1 MHYLWF
7 SFHFEWVWEHL
18 PNQDQLCGFCT
29 LFSSSQ
35 QGTNW
40 IKLYHIDN
48 NLNILRN
55 FKEFKPRNLYMLPRL
70 MCAAQNKKI
79 SSKSTLPLT
88 PCAKLEI
95 KLVMIVMM
103 FAKYFK
109 DFKTTHHRGSAHH
122 FMWGFNEGHFHL
134 RALSGFKMYR

>member
-1 MHYLWF
+1 
-7 SFHFEWVWEHL
+7 
-18 PNQDQLCGFCT
+18 
-29 LFSSSQ
+29 
-35 QGTNW
+35 
-40 IKLYHIDN
+40 
-48 NLNILRN
+48 
-55 FKEFKPRNLYMLPRL
+55 

-109 DFKTTHHRGSAHH
+109 DF
-122 FMWGFNEGHFHL
+122 
-134 RALSGFKMYR
+134 